1 MGAMRR
7 LLALLAAVLAFAV
20 VAPSPSLAATPT
32 DPSGDSSGSAA
43 VTTTSID
50 NSFLDTKR
58 DLSQC
63 LNNSIDL
70 PDCGVEP
77 TTPGARGGW
86 LQGVTF
92 GVLVLGIGLI
102 AWRVVRSIRAR
113 DQALGSQ
120 VS

>member
-1 MGAMRR
+1 MEPMRR
-7 LLALLAAVLAFAV
+7 LPVLLVALFAFTL
-20 VAPSPSLAATPT
+20 VAPAPGFAAT
-32 DPSGDSSGSAA
+32 DPSGDGSGSS

-58 DLSQC
+58 DISEC

-77 TTPGARGGW
+77 TTSGARGGW

-92 GVLVLGIGLI
+92 GVLALGIAI
-102 AWRVVRSIRAR
+102 ISWRVARAIKAR
-113 DQALGSQ
+113 DRAVGSHI
-120 VS
+120 S

>member
-1 MGAMRR
+1 MESMRR
-7 LLALLAAVLAFAV
+7 LLLLLVAAIGFAALAP
-20 VAPSPSLAATPT
+20 APSFAATPT
-32 DPSGDSSGSAA
+32 DPSGDGSGSS

-92 GVLVLGIGLI
+92 GVLALGIGFI
-102 AWRVVRSIRAR
+102 SWRVARSIRAR
-113 DQALGSQ
+113 DRAIGSQ
-120 VS
+120 TS

>member
-1 MGAMRR
+1 MVAMRR

-20 VAPSPSLAATPT
+20 LAPSPSFAATPT
-32 DPSGDSSGSAA
+32 DPSGDGSGSA

-92 GVLVLGIGLI
+92 GVLVVGIAVI
-102 AWRVVRSIRAR
+102 TWRVVRSIKAR
-113 DQALGSQ
+113 DRALGSQ